1 MSRMFSFLANIL
13 TQIYNF
19 WPSYGGS
26 IIIFTLIFMVIMT
39 PVTLR
44 QTKSMLAM
52 QRLAPET
59 KKLRQKYG
67 NDRDRM
73 NREMMALYQANN
85 VNPLGGCLPILFQSP
100 VFLGLFY
107 VVRGLTRR
115 VGDLGLAIGDS
126 VTRGTGEVTVFADRT
141 YNPEWV
147 DKSSDLYQDL
157 TNTSEMTSLG

>member
-1 MSRMFSFLANIL
+1 MSRMFSFLADIL

-67 NDRDRM
+67 NDRDRL

-100 VFLGLFY
+100 VFLGLF
-107 VVRGLTRR
+107 
-115 VGDLGLAIGDS
+115 
-126 VTRGTGEVTVFADRT
+126 
-141 YNPEWV
+141 
-147 DKSSDLYQDL
+147 
-157 TNTSEMTSLG
+157 